1 MSKKLQGNLMLL
13 FTALIWGTAFVAQ
26 STGMDHV
33 EPFTYNG
40 IRIFIGGLALIPVI
54 LLFDKLKP
62 AEQRP
67 SREERRKL
75 DRSSAIG
82 GLFCGCVL
90 FLASSFQQFGIS
102 MTTAGKAGFITA
114 LYVVIVPFLG
124 VFIKKKIPKITWVC
138 VAIAVFG
145 FYLLCVNE
153 GFSISKGD
161 LLVLCCAFFYSMHI
175 MVIDHFTAKN
185 VDGIRM
191 SCVQFLVAGVLGMIM
206 MFLTE
211 TPVLANIWAARMS
224 ILYTGVVSS
233 GVGYTLQILGQK
245 HTEPTT
251 ATLLMSLES
260 VFAALAGWLLLN
272 EVMTGKEFLGC
283 VLVFA
288 AVILAQV
295 PLPMGKKA
303 NK

>member
-54 LLFDKLKP
+54 ILFDKLKP
-62 AEQRP
+62 AEQRLT
-67 SREERRKL
+67 REEQRKL
-75 DRSSAIG
+75 DRSSAFG
-82 GLFCGCVL
+82 GLCCGCVL

-175 MVIDHFTAKN
+175 MVIDHFTEKN

-191 SCVQFLVAGVLGMIM
+191 SCVQFLVAGVLGMTM

-233 GVGYTLQILGQK
+233 GIGYTLQILGQK

-295 PLPMGKKA
+295 PLPVGKKA